1 MYKLRKLHN
10 ENFILFPSNDPFF
23 ALLLPLSP
31 CQSTQTTILNITDM
45 VDNGFESSIFGFI
58 DGYIAA
64 AVAYAY
70 NINTI
75 YNICLSKICH

>member
-23 ALLLPLSP
+23 ALGCRY

-64 AVAYAY
+64 AVVYAY
-70 NINTI
+70 NNYPKYAID
-75 YNICLSKICH
+75 L